1 MADNEMKFAI
11 LGPSG
16 SGKTTLLA
24 CMAQEFAKQKPG
36 MIIPSGETMASL
48 LKAYRALKDEADNPR
63 KLSFERPIEPSRNQ
77 RDYAFTIN
85 GKRASMPVKFYDFPG
100 EWMNPGSADKERVI
114 NIVKDATVIIIAV
127 NTPYLMDDS
136 IDTIDK
142 DNGCAIEEIA
152 WAVESG
158 LAEDKSGRERLIL
171 FVPIKCERYL
181 ETPAKRTELV
191 HAVKGAFQRV
201 RNLASDPRYKL
212 AMAILPVQ
220 TVGSVK
226 FWHFK
231 RGSDGRI
238 AGEVYRKEKSS
249 DKFNPVNVDQPLRY
263 VMSFLIEQSAR
274 DEKRASWWRR
284 LFHRVTFKGDLM
296 EVAEYIRSGI
306 KSNNDLEAGFDIFC
320 GKYLIGFKH

>member
-1 MADNEMKFAI
+1 MATDEMKFAI

-63 KLSFERPIEPSRNQ
+63 KLSFERPIEPSRNL
-77 RDYAFTIN
+77 REYAFTIN

-100 EWMNPGSADKERVI
+100 EWM

-181 ETPAKRTELV
+181 ETPAKRTKLV
-191 HAVKGAFQRV
+191 QAVKDAFQRV
-201 RNLASDPRYKL
+201 RNLESDPRYKL